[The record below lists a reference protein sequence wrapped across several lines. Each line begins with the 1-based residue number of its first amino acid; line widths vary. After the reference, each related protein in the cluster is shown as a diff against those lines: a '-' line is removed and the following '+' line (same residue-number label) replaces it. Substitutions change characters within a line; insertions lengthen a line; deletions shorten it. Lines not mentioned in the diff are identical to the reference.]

1 MTLVNKILQ
10 NAEYKISIDNNVRY
24 YQNRT
29 ALSSAVSTPPVF
41 RGKMLGGTVNNSG
54 DSVVLQET
62 KTLLNTFLDGSNTEI
77 EKVFRTFDFGQYGR
91 EGLPLKYPRKQ
102 FIQDI
107 AQTLADT
114 PIDEQ
119 KHVLSKFNLKIGYGD
134 IDGIPN
140 LAVGECK
147 TTPQKQIKELIEKF
161 YRQNKTTVKD
171 TSVKQALDSV
181 VKDFPEFNM
190 TIGKVQHPTHIYSV
204 DIHSLK
210 VLQSAMNNPLYKNL
224 SPEGKEVLKLTALM
238 HDFGKKGNMITPGH
252 AIDSRKEAELL
263 LHNYNF
269 SQKIKERVLNQ
280 IEHHHWFEKYN
291 TGQINADDVIKIFKT
306 EEDLNIAKMLAK
318 GDFEGVHPMFHLK
331 RMNPQKIL
339 TQAEFDKEFASKMA
353 QIKYH

>member
-1 MTLVNKILQ
+1 MAKINGIIGLLKRIT
-10 NAEYKISIDNNVRY
+10 NSGTIK
-24 YQNRT
+24 NRIG
-29 ALSSAVSTPPVF
+29 LSTAVSTSPVF
-41 RGKMLGGTVNNSG
+41 RGKILKEIVGSTG
-54 DSVVLQET
+54 DSVVLQNA
-62 KTLLNTFLDGSNTEI
+62 KSLLNTFLDGSSPEF
-77 EKVFRTFDFGQYGR
+77 EKAFKTFDFGQFGR
-91 EGLPLKYPRKQ
+91 EGIPLKYQRGR

-107 AQTLADT
+107 AETLADI
-114 PIDEQ
+114 PHEEQ
-119 KHVLSKFNLKIGYGD
+119 RNILAKFNLKIGYGD

-147 TTPQKQIKELIEKF
+147 TVQEKQIKGLIEKF
-161 YRQNKTTVKD
+161 YKQNGAAIKD
-171 TSVKQALDSV
+171 TSIKQALDSV
-181 VKDFPEFNM
+181 VKEFPEFNM

-224 SPEGKEVLKLTALM
+224 SPEGKKVLKLTALM

-263 LHNYNF
+263 LNNYNF
-269 SQKIKERVLNQ
+269 PEKIKERVLNQ

-291 TGQINADDVIKIFKT
+291 TGQISADDVVKIFKT

-318 GDFEGVHPMFHLK
+318 GDFEAVSPVFHLC
-331 RMNPQKIL
+331 RMNPLKIL
-339 TQAEFDKEFASKMA
+339 TQEEFDEVFASKMA

>member
-1 MTLVNKILQ
+1 MVKINGTIGFLKHII
-10 NAEYKISIDNNVRY
+10 NSEATKGSKV
-24 YQNRT
+24 
-29 ALSSAVSTPPVF
+29 LHSAVSTPPVF
-41 RGKMLGGTVNNSG
+41 RGKILKEIVDNTG
-54 DSVVLQET
+54 DSVVLQNA
-62 KTLLNTFLDGSNTEI
+62 KSLLNTFLDGSSPEF
-77 EKVFRTFDFGQYGR
+77 EKAFKTFDFGQFGR
-91 EGLPLKYPRKQ
+91 EGIPLKYQRGR

-107 AQTLADT
+107 AETLADI
-114 PIDEQ
+114 PHEEQ
-119 KHVLSKFNLKIGYGD
+119 RNILAKFNLKIGYGD

-147 TTPQKQIKELIEKF
+147 TVQEKQIKGLIEKF
-161 YRQNKTTVKD
+161 YKQNGAAIKD
-171 TSVKQALDSV
+171 TSIKQALDSV
-181 VKDFPEFNM
+181 VKEFPEFNM

-224 SPEGKEVLKLTALM
+224 SPEGKKVLKLTALM

-263 LHNYNF
+263 LNNYNF
-269 SQKIKERVLNQ
+269 PEKIKERVLNQ

-291 TGQINADDVIKIFKT
+291 TGQISADDVVKIFKT

-318 GDFEGVHPMFHLK
+318 GDFEAVSPVFHLG
-331 RMNPQKIL
+331 RMNPLKIL
-339 TQAEFDKEFASKMA
+339 TQEEFDEVFASKMA